1 MAKALDPAAL
11 VPALLV
17 PFIDIVS
24 SFDDTVLIRSR
35 SSPDASTP
43 LGRKSFSLAAL
54 SLIHI

>member
-1 MAKALDPAAL
+1 MDPAAL

-35 SSPDASTP
+35 SSPDAP
-43 LGRKSFSLAAL
+43 CRRASLPVKMHAL
-54 SLIHI
+54 MHTKCCM